1 VSSGSGPHLSSRED
15 SRATTCTVAPDL
27 TSLLGRALE
36 PPCNLRFRTLPPC
49 QKGSGAVTC
58 LKHKKNLAG
67 MPKQLDLCVFKA
79 CTHISKTLDIRV
91 IMDLQNMWIDDTFNA
106 YMMCGQTATV

>member
-1 VSSGSGPHLSSRED
+1 
-15 SRATTCTVAPDL
+15 
-27 TSLLGRALE
+27 
-36 PPCNLRFRTLPPC
+36 
-49 QKGSGAVTC
+49 
-58 LKHKKNLAG
+58 